1 MPKTLYF
8 LTGFLLIIT
17 SIFAGCRNSNNQ
29 GVIKASIGKEFTL
42 PLGKSALLSTENF
55 KITFEDVLGDS
66 RCPKGV
72 VCIQAGEAICQLSI
86 IDTGETRS
94 SPESLILKA
103 MGLVDGYS
111 QVKWSHKNV
120 EYIFNYIV
128 EPYPEAGSQINK
140 SDYLLVLKIE
150 R

>member
-17 SIFAGCRNSNNQ
+17 SIFAGCRNSNDQ
-29 GVIKASIGKEFTL
+29 GVIKASIGKEFNL
-42 PLGKSALLSTENF
+42 PLGKIALLSSENL
-55 KITFEDVLGDS
+55 KIIFEDVLGDS

-72 VCIQAGEAICQLSI
+72 VCIQAGEVTCKLSI
-86 IDTGETRS
+86 VDTDETGS
-94 SPESLILKA
+94 SPEILILKA
-103 MGLVDGYS
+103 MGLVNGYS
-111 QVKWSHKNV
+111 QVKWSHKNIS
-120 EYIFNYIV
+120 YIINFNV

-140 SDYLLVLKIE
+140 NDYLLVLKIE